1 MWRTFQRVFLL
12 AILALTGLA
21 AVITG
26 AAIITGGSA
35 AAAAGA
41 SPREQEVMTWAI
53 KCVAGV
59 GFLQVISFAA
69 LSALQRERWRFVAL
83 PGMLLA
89 AVMMLAL
96 PLYVWW
102 EVASAPLPPP
112 GVAGVAVHLRHLQAE
127 RLVQTGLILSGVLCL
142 VPFVMVPRM
151 RRVGRILQWTAV
163 LYLCGASL
171 VTLGELW
178 NRTGTGHL
186 AQAVATL
193 LIPAGVC
200 MMGVFVLQ
208 RFLSIPPPAPLERQ
222 SVEDAVQLT
231 CPRCGKP
238 QSLPAGETARCADCR
253 LKIKV
258 EVEEP
263 ACPNCGFNLH
273 RLTRPTCPECG
284 FALDTQDVAQAS

>member
-1 MWRTFQRVFLL
+1 MLRTFKRAFLL
-12 AILALTGLA
+12 ALLALTGLA
-21 AVITG
+21 AVVTA
-26 AAIITGGSA
+26 AAIVTGGSA

-41 SPREQEVMTWAI
+41 SPRAQEVMTWAL

-69 LSALQRERWRFVAL
+69 LSALDRERWRFLAL

-89 AVMMLAL
+89 ALMMLAL

-102 EVASAPLPPP
+102 EVASSPLPPP
-112 GVAGVAVHLRHLQAE
+112 GVAGMAVHMRHLYAE
-127 RLVQTGLILSGVLCL
+127 RLVETGLILAGVGCL

-163 LYLCGASL
+163 LYLTGASL

-178 NRTGTGHL
+178 NRTGGEHL
-186 AQAVATL
+186 PQAVATL
-193 LIPAGVC
+193 LVPAGVC

-208 RFLSIPPPAPLERQ
+208 QFLSIPPPAKPEDR
-222 SVEDAVQLT
+222 SVENAVTLT
-231 CPRCGKP
+231 CPRC
-238 QSLPAGETARCADCR
+238 QTLQMLPEGRPARCSTCR
-253 LKIKV
+253 LKIKIDI
-258 EVEEP
+258 EEP

-284 FALDTQDVAQAS
+284 FALDAQDVVSP